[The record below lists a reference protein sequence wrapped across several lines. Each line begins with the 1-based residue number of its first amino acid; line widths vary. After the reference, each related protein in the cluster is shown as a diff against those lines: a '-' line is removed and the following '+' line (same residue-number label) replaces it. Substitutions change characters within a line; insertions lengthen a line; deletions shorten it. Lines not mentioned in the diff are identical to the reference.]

1 MTDQVQYELQPARM
15 NDLAALHRLEHEC
28 FERDAWP
35 LLDLVGVLTIPG
47 IVRIKAVAKDEMIG
61 FIAGEID
68 RAKQLGWVTTV
79 GVRPQFRG
87 QGIGTALLQACEQSL
102 NMPCIRLCVRCGNKA
117 ALNLYAR
124 NGYRQVDRWHAYYQ
138 DGEDAFVLEKCR

>member
-1 MTDQVQYELQPARM
+1 MDSPSFELQPAHM
-15 NDLAALHRLEHEC
+15 SDLNALHHLEHEC

-47 IVRIKAVAKDEMIG
+47 IVRIKAVIGDEMVG

-68 RAKQLGWVTTV
+68 RARQLGWITTV
-79 GVRPQFRG
+79 GVRRQYRG
-87 QGIGTALLQACEQSL
+87 CGIGSALLQACEEHM
-102 NMPCIRLCVRCGNKA
+102 NVPCVRLCVRCSNQA
-117 ALNLYAR
+117 ALSMYAR
-124 NGYRQVDRWHAYYQ
+124 NGYRQVDHWHAYYQ

>member
-1 MTDQVQYELQPARM
+1 L
-15 NDLAALHRLEHEC
+15 NCKHEC

-47 IVRIKAVAKDEMIG
+47 LVRIKAVIGDEMVG
-61 FIAGEID
+61 FVAGEID
-68 RAKQLGWVTTV
+68 RARKIGWITTV
-79 GVRPQFRG
+79 GVRPQYRG
-87 QGIGTALLQACEQSL
+87 QGIGSALLHACEDVM
-102 NMPCIRLCVRCGNKA
+102 NIPCIRLCVRCSNQP

-124 NGYRQVDRWHAYYQ
+124 NGYRQVDRWLAYYQ

>member
-1 MTDQVQYELQPARM
+1 MDRLRFELLPARIGDI
-15 NDLAALHRLEHEC
+15 NALHHLEHEC

-35 LLDLVGVLTIPG
+35 LLDLMGVLTIPG
-47 IVRIKAVAKDEMIG
+47 VARIKAVIGDEMVG

-68 RAKQLGWVTTV
+68 RTRKQGWITTV
-79 GVRPQFRG
+79 GVLPQYRG
-87 QGIGTALLQACEQSL
+87 QGIGTALLDACEL
-102 NMPCIRLCVRCGNKA
+102 AMNMPCVRLCVRCSNQT

-124 NGYRQVDRWHAYYQ
+124 NNYHQVDRWRAYYQ

>member
-1 MTDQVQYELQPARM
+1 MDQVIFKLLTAHM
-15 NDLAALHRLEHEC
+15 SDLNALHRLEHEC

-47 IVRIKAVAKDEMIG
+47 VVRIKAVINDEMIG

-68 RAKQLGWVTTV
+68 RTHQLGWVTTV

-87 QGIGTALLQACEQSL
+87 QGIGTALLLACEESM
-102 NMPCIRLCVRCGNKA
+102 NMPCVRLCVRRSNQS
-117 ALNLYAR
+117 ALRMYAR
-124 NGYRQVDRWHAYYQ
+124 NGYLQVDRWHAYYQ